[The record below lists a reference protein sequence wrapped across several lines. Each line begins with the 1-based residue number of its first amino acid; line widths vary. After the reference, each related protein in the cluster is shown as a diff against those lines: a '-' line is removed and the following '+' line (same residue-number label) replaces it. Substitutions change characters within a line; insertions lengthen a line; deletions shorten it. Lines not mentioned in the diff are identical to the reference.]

1 MDGAPG
7 SQAPR
12 GAQAA
17 DPSRRE
23 ALVTGASGGIG
34 YQMAWGL
41 ARAGA
46 RVWMASRP
54 GGRGAR
60 AAEAIR
66 AEVGRD
72 DAAVFLPADLSVLAG
87 VRDLA
92 ERVGAAAPRL
102 DVLVNNA
109 GRFLLRRT
117 LTADGFETTWAL
129 HHLAPFLTTHLLMRS
144 LRAAEAPRVITT
156 SSNAERSGGALDL
169 DRAANGIP
177 YSAWRAYGWS
187 KQANV
192 HFARE
197 LARRTEGTGLRSYA
211 FHPGFVR
218 SGFARDGATGW
229 VVAVAQR
236 LFGRSAEHGA
246 ETGLWLAGAEPAP
259 EPNGGFF
266 MDHAARTPSPAG
278 RDAEMA
284 AELWVR
290 SEAWVGL
297 RPEERLPAPDR
308 R

>member
-1 MDGAPG
+1 MAP
-7 SQAPR
+7 S
-12 GAQAA
+12 A
-17 DPSRRE
+17 DLSGRE

-34 YQMAWGL
+34 YQMARGL

-66 AEVGRD
+66 AEVGRE
-72 DAAVFLPADLSVLAG
+72 DAAVYVPADLSVLAE

-92 ERVGAAAPRL
+92 ERVAAEVPCL

-109 GRFLLRRT
+109 GRFVQRRT
-117 LTADGFETTWAL
+117 LTADGFEMTWAL
-129 HHLAPFLTTHLLMRS
+129 NHLAPFLTTHLLMRS

-169 DRAANGIP
+169 DRAANGVP

-218 SGFARDGATGW
+218 SGFARDGGATGW
-229 VVAVAQR
+229 VVALAQR
-236 LFGRSAEHGA
+236 LFGRSAERGA
-246 ETGLWLAGAEPAP
+246 ETGLWLAALEPAP

-266 MDHAARTPSPAG
+266 VDHAARTPSPAG

-284 AELWVR
+284 AELWAR